1 MLIAVFYIL
10 FAIFNCREQDRQ
22 GKQNTMSHNLTLA
35 IALILAASIAC
46 QWLAWRVR
54 LPAIIFLLF
63 TGILAG
69 PVFGLLNPEQLLGDL
84 FFPFVSMSVAIIL
97 FEGSLTLNFREIRG
111 LQKVVRNM
119 VSFGMLVTWLITAVA
134 ARYAIGLSWPIALLF
149 GGITVVSGPT
159 VIAPLMRTVRPTPAV
174 ANILRWEGIV
184 IDPIGASL
192 AVLIYEF
199 IISGG
204 GQNGLGHTLLTISLL
219 LLVGGLIGCCGGYL
233 FGIAVKRHWLPEFLH
248 NVAALTLVIASFNIS
263 NAIQPESGLVTVTVM
278 GIWLA
283 NMRDVDME
291 EILNFKESI
300 SVLLISLLFIMLAAR
315 LNLDALLDLGWRTV
329 FLFIAVQ
336 FLARPLNIMIS
347 AAGSKLTWPERNLL
361 AWIAPR
367 GIVAAA
373 ISALFSVQLEKAGYS
388 DAALLVPLTFFVI
401 IATVVVQSLTSR
413 PLARWLGVAEPDPKG
428 FLLIGANLISREIG
442 KALVQNGIQVMLTDT
457 NWDNVSKAKK
467 AGLPAYFGNP
477 LSEHAERHMSMSGL
491 GRVLAL
497 APHANINVS
506 AMMHFRAFFDR
517 QHLYLLQTKPQDNLP
532 ERSKLPKNQGRIL
545 FGQQVTF
552 STMYETL
559 AQGGKLHTTKLTE
572 QFNFKTFM
580 DKHGK
585 LATPLFAIDDNRNVT
600 VFCDNDTP
608 ALPKNRVSL
617 VYLMNA
623 QAEEIKEEE
632 TILEQTLNS

>member
-1 MLIAVFYIL
+1 
-10 FAIFNCREQDRQ
+10 
-22 GKQNTMSHNLTLA
+22 MSHDLPLM
-35 IALILAASIAC
+35 IALILIASIAC
-46 QWLAWRVR
+46 QWIAWRVR
-54 LPAIIFLLF
+54 LPAIIFLLM
-63 TGILAG
+63 TGIISG
-69 PVFGLLNPEQLLGDL
+69 PVLGLVDPEAILGDL

-97 FEGSLTLNFREIRG
+97 FEGSLTLNFREISG
-111 LQKVVRNM
+111 LQGVVRNM
-119 VSFGMLVTWLITAVA
+119 VSFGMLVTWLITAVV
-134 ARYAIGLSWPIALLF
+134 ARFAIGLSWPIALLF
-149 GGITVVSGPT
+149 GAITVVSGPT
-159 VIAPLMRTVRPTPAV
+159 VIAPLMRTVRPTAAV

-199 IISGG
+199 IITGG
-204 GQNGLGHTLLTISLL
+204 GQNGLGHTFITIGKL
-219 LLVGGLIGCCGGYL
+219 LLVGAAIGCSGGYI
-233 FGIAVKRHWLPEFLH
+233 FGQIIKRHWLPEFLH
-248 NVAALTLVIASFNIS
+248 NVTALTLVIASFNIS
-263 NAIQPESGLVTVTVM
+263 NTIQDESGLVTVTIM

-283 NMRDVDME
+283 NMNDVDME

-315 LNLDALLDLGWRTV
+315 LNLNALLDLGWRTI

-336 FLARPLNIMIS
+336 FLARPLNIVIS

-373 ISALFSVQLEKAGYS
+373 ISALFAVQLEKAGHS

-401 IATVVVQSLTSR
+401 IATVVVQSITAR
-413 PLARWLGVAEPDPKG
+413 PLAKWLGVAEPDPKG
-428 FLLIGANLISREIG
+428 FLIIGANLISREIG
-442 KALVQNGIQVMLTDT
+442 KAFLRNDVKIMLTDT

-467 AGLPAYFGNP
+467 EGLPAYFGNP
-477 LSEHAERHMSMSGL
+477 LSEHAERHMSMSGI

-497 APHANINVS
+497 APHSNINVS

-517 QHLYLLQTKPQDNLP
+517 QHLFLLQTKSQEDIP

-552 STMYETL
+552 STMYEAL
-559 AQGGKLHTTKLTE
+559 AKGGKIHTTKLTE
-572 QFNFKTFM
+572 QFSFNDFM
-580 DKHGK
+580 AKHGNS
-585 LATPLFAIDDNRNVT
+585 ATPLFSIDENKNVR
-600 VFCDNDTP
+600 VFCDNDGP
-608 ALPKNRVSL
+608 AMNKGKNGSASAL
-617 VYLMNA
+617 IYLLNA

-632 TILEQTLNS
+632 MMLEQIPSQGSPVLPL